1 MNEEYVDEEYLEE
14 GNQEMVPYEDQETYD
29 DSSDGQAGDL
39 LMQAANLYSQCMQV
53 EQKTEQIRMWSE
65 VQIAKTVAKYR
76 SCQEFLNFTFG
87 ERDKAL
93 TKHYGVLDKA
103 VESGDR
109 ELIIAALKGISGIVT
124 SSPLSDFDEF
134 VKLYEDTTQPL
145 LDF

>member
-1 MNEEYVDEEYLEE
+1 MNEEYVEEEYMEE
-14 GNQEMVPYEDQETYD
+14 ENQGMVPYEDQETYE
-29 DSSDGQAGDL
+29 DSSDGQAVDL
-39 LMQAANLYSQCMQV
+39 LMQASNLYAQCLQV

-87 ERDKAL
+87 ERDRAL
-93 TKHYGVLDKA
+93 TKHYDVLDKA